1 MESPAGTLK
10 LKQGKTGKLG
20 FTKEHYHSTFDY
32 AVPEDKWTHI
42 LLKGDNKGVTLF
54 VNVDEYVE
62 RLENAYPRLHT
73 LVLPALRI
81 GSETNAF
88 RGVLD
93 NVMMYNKPIELL
105 YADNK
110 ALHQPAESSATE
122 FPYYSA
128 DMAVDGVVSINSRWS
143 SAYVDDAWFL
153 VDLGQPTRSIK

>member
-1 MESPAGTLK
+1 MEVAEGNTSRSALEGRNQLYRNADRSFGVRLDALDVGEAGSGNPDDAILMESPAGTLK

-20 FTKEHYHSTFDY
+20 FTKEHYDSTFDY
-32 AVPEDKWTHI
+32 VVPEDKWTHI

-88 RGVLD
+88 RG
-93 NVMMYNKPIELL
+93 
-105 YADNK
+105 A
-110 ALHQPAESSATE
+110 
-122 FPYYSA
+122 
-128 DMAVDGVVSINSRWS
+128 
-143 SAYVDDAWFL
+143 
-153 VDLGQPTRSIK
+153 